1 MSKELP
7 FMVMCIEEYKNRK
20 GMSGKEV
27 IALFSEYSVLSYIKT
42 FYEAL
47 HTTGMNYIVNDIDS
61 YIESKQ

>member
-20 GMSGKEV
+20 GMSGKDV
-27 IALFSEYSVLSYIKT
+27 IALFSKYSVLSYIKT

>member
-7 FMVMCIEEYKNRK
+7 FMVMCIEEYKNQK
-20 GMSGKEV
+20 GMSGEEV
-27 IALFSEYSVLSYIKT
+27 IALFSKYSVLEYIKS

-47 HTTGMNYIVNDIDS
+47 HTTGINYIINDLDL